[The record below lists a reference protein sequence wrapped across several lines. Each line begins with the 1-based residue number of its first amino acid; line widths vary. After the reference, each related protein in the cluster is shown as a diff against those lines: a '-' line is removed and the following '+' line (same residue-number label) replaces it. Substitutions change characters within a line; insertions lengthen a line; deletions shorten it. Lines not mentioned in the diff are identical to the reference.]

1 MQIPS
6 RFTIGVHTMMVI
18 ALKSN
23 TDRVTSDYIANS
35 VGANPVII
43 RNILGQLKSAGLIE
57 IFRGKGGASLLK
69 KAGNISLLDI
79 YLATDSQGED
89 GQLFGFHKDI
99 NPNCEIGSTMHQIL
113 DNKLLEAQMAL
124 ENQLS
129 QTSLAEL
136 IVSSKELTSD

>member
-43 RNILGQLKSAGLIE
+43 RNILGQLKIAGLIE
-57 IFRGKGGASLLK
+57 ILRGKGGASLLK
-69 KAGNISLLDI
+69 EAGNISLLDI

-89 GQLFGFHKDI
+89 GQLFSFHKDI

-113 DNKLLEAQMAL
+113 NNKLLEAQMAL